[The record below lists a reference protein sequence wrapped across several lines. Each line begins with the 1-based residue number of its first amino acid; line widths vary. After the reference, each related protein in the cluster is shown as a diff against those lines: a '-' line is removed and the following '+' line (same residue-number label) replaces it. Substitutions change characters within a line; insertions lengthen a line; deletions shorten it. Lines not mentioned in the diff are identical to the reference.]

1 MFGMIIVYSILLA
14 NFGYILAKLEHLL
27 ANFGYILA
35 KLEHLIDK
43 LGYLIDKTKH
53 LIDNIHSLY
62 PLCYPVPNT
71 YN

>member
-1 MFGMIIVYSILLA
+1 MFEMIIAYSILLA
-14 NFGYILAKLEHLL
+14 NFGYILAKLEHLIDNL
-27 ANFGYILA
+27 GYLIDN
-35 KLEHLIDK
+35 LEHLIDK

-62 PLCYPVPNT
+62 PLCYPIPNT